1 MTHVEKNDT
10 VYIPFK
16 LIRVG
21 DQHVLVPDSANRSF
35 IKNDE
40 KRRFLSLH
48 SGHISQ
54 IYVCTSHIPLSL
66 IKCAQNEDYKG
77 FSEIAHLLGHQDID
91 ELYVNVR
98 NQLQL
103 KKGPN
108 SFVDPAKIDFNND
121 HGFFDSIFE

>member
-1 MTHVEKNDT
+1 MTHVEKNDI
-10 VYIPFK
+10 VYVPFK

-48 SGHISQ
+48 SAHISQ

-66 IKCAQNEDYKG
+66 IKCAQKEDYKS
-77 FSEIAHLLGHQDID
+77 FSEIAHLLGHKDID
-91 ELYVNVR
+91 ELYVNIG
-98 NQLQL
+98 NQLKSKTQATDPL
-103 KKGPN
+103 
-108 SFVDPAKIDFNND
+108 VDPAKIDFNND
-121 HGFFDSIFE
+121 HGFFDSIF